1 MGKTENTT
9 EPETLKKQTQVLEMN
24 AVGLTRTSKAISKQ
38 TKVLSAA
45 ADDGLAIAD
54 A

>member
-9 EPETLKKQTQVLEMN
+9 EPETLKKQTQVLDLHAN
-24 AVGLTRTSKAISKQ
+24 GLARTSKAIGKQ
-38 TKVLSAA
+38 AKLLAVA
-45 ADDGLAIAD
+45 ADDGMSIAD